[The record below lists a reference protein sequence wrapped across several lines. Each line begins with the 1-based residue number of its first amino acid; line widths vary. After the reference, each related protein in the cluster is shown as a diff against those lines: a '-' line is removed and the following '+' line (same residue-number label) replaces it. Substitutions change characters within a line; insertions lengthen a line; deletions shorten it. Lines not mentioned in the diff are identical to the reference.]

1 MGRMPARTSVAQ
13 RFKIFDHTVAG
24 MEERLL
30 TVRTPEQ
37 MMPVL
42 SWGLDEMNK
51 TYAGTSAGV
60 RATVAC
66 RDGCDFCC
74 RVPVDVQAHE
84 VFFAANHIQVHFT
97 PAALSGLITRL
108 AAHRSRVAA
117 FPEGTRANSR
127 QPCELLHNGS
137 CSIYAGRP
145 EACRA
150 HHTSN
155 AAVCEAHMTDPAVDL
170 AKVYIPALRAR
181 MFAVMLGM
189 DEAIEA
195 AGYDDR
201 SYDFGSALHEALT
214 NSLCLVRWMRRHAA
228 FPDNCLAD
236 PAGDEPPTA

>member
-1 MGRMPARTSVAQ
+1 MPARTSVAQ
-13 RFKIFDHTVAG
+13 RFQIFDHTVAG
-24 MEERLL
+24 MEQRLL
-30 TVRTPEQ
+30 KVRQPAE
-37 MMPVL
+37 MMTAL
-42 SWGLDEMNK
+42 RWGLDELEK
-51 TYAGTSAGV
+51 TYVETSARV

-84 VFFAANHIQVHFT
+84 VFFAADHIQVNFS
-97 PAALSGLITRL
+97 PAALTAVIARL
-108 AAHRSRVAA
+108 AGHRTRVAA
-117 FPEGTRANSR
+117 FAAGSRDTSR

-145 EACRA
+145 EACRS
-150 HHTSN
+150 HHTN
-155 AAVCEAHMTDPAVDL
+155 DAAVCEAHMTDPSVNL
-170 AKVYIPALRAR
+170 SKTYIPALRAR

-214 NSLCLVRWMRRHAA
+214 NSLCLMRWMRRHPA
-228 FPDNCLAD
+228 FGDDCLAD
-236 PAGDEPPTA
+236 KGE